1 VRVTAIERRD
11 GDWIVNGAHRTPLL
25 VGAGGHFCPVARHLA
40 AAGGARAR
48 RRVVAAQEIE
58 IAVPDAEAAALPDA
72 PEFLFCDDLL
82 GYGWIF
88 RKGAYL
94 NVGFGRQDPH
104 GFPSHAA
111 RFRQVLADRGD
122 VPSCALRNPWNGHA
136 YLLAP
141 DGRAATGDGVMLVGD
156 AAGLADPRSG
166 EGIRTAIESGLLAAA
181 AAIDAGGRYTQ
192 GRLAGYTGALR
203 VRFGHGHEPAATRW
217 IPPALARAAARVLL
231 RSKTFTRRVV
241 LDRWFLHRWAA

>member
-1 VRVTAIERRD
+1 
-11 GDWIVNGAHRTPLL
+11 
-25 VGAGGHFCPVARHLA
+25 
-40 AAGGARAR
+40 
-48 RRVVAAQEIE
+48 VAAQEIE